1 MPGVG
6 FEPTRPR
13 GQSGLSRPR
22 LTEFRH
28 PGATKPTRGRRHGRR
43 LKPDGTA
50 CAGPARVYKG
60 AVAKILF
67 IPVSI
72 TAGLVAG
79 VLGKKL
85 FDGLWGVIDDEEP
98 PDSKHRDISW
108 GRLLLAGAIQGAIFR
123 AVKEATDHASRRA
136 FYRTT
141 GTWPGEK
148 RPDPE

>member
-1 MPGVG
+1 M
-6 FEPTRPR
+6 
-13 GQSGLSRPR
+13 
-22 LTEFRH
+22 
-28 PGATKPTRGRRHGRR
+28 
-43 LKPDGTA
+43 
-50 CAGPARVYKG
+50 
-60 AVAKILF
+60 AKLLF

-72 TAGLVAG
+72 AAGLIAGLV
-79 VLGKKL
+79 GKKL
-85 FDGLWGVIDDEEP
+85 FNGLWGVIDDEEP

-108 GRLLLAGAIQGAIFR
+108 ARLLIAGAIQGAIFR